1 MLGTMGT
8 LPSSGPTTAPGGVSA
23 PSVPQFEPVSPD
35 DEDQTPPLI
44 NMEGA
49 RLFSLISTSH
59 PHPTHTPP
67 TPSLEVLVAIQ
78 YLLVTRQFVL

>member
-59 PHPTHTPP
+59 PMMTQLGLKYCT
-67 TPSLEVLVAIQ
+67 
-78 YLLVTRQFVL
+78 